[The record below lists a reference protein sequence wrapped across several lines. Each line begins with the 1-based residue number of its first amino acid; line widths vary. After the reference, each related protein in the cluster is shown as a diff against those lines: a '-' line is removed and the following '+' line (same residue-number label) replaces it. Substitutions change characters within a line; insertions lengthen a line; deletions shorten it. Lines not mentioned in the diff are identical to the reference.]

1 MTTMTDRDPL
11 VSTPTVQRRARHL
24 VMRRSGA
31 GTKRFGSRE
40 DSGGPAWPGFARL
53 ETEWL
58 LARWSLVGWGTRP
71 GR

>member
-1 MTTMTDRDPL
+1 MTDKNPL
-11 VSTPTVQRRARHL
+11 ISTPTVQRRARNL
-24 VMRRSGA
+24 VRRRSGA
-31 GTKRFGSRE
+31 GTGYFGSRG
-40 DSGGPAWPGFARL
+40 DIGRAGPAWPGFAEL